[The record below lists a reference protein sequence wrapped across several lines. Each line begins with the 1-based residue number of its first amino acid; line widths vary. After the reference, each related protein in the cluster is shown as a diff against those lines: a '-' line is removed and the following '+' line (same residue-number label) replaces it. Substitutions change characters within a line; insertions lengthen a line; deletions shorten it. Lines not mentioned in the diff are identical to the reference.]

1 MFRNRTNAMTPVP
14 QPPDLPSD
22 LPLAVVAYI
31 RALEAA
37 VTELRATVADL
48 QTRLNQ
54 NSSNSS
60 KPPSSDGPQVKPPPP
75 KGPSGN
81 RRGGQ
86 PGHPKA
92 ERTLLPPDHI
102 QALKPESCRRCA
114 HPLTGDDPSPAVHQV
129 HEVPVIRPHVVE
141 YRCHRL
147 RCPQCGTTTVAPV
160 PPEAALGYGPRAQA
174 VAAMLT
180 GSCRLGKRGVGRL
193 FDDLFGLPLS
203 PAQVCKLQHRTARAL
218 QPIAEEALLY
228 TRGRPAHVDETGW
241 TQGRQRAWLWV
252 AVTTFVVAF
261 LIRRTRGR
269 SAFDDLRGG
278 SAQVHTTDRYPVYTH
293 LPKHRRQVCWAHLRR
308 DFQAMID
315 RANPGSG
322 LGADLLAG
330 SDELFEHWYR
340 VRDGTLA
347 RSTFARV
354 YARGVRVRVRAH
366 LGRGVECGCPK
377 TAAVCRELLA
387 LEPSLWTF
395 VRVPG
400 VEPTN
405 NAAEREVRHAVCWR
419 KTSFGTDS
427 ETGSR
432 FVERILTV
440 VASCRRQ
447 GRNVLAFL
455 TDAVTAHRTGA
466 TPPTL
471 IPVPVPV
478 PAQQPSVM
486 SPALAGC

>member
-1 MFRNRTNAMTPVP
+1 MTPVP
-14 QPPDLPSD
+14 QPPELPD
-22 LPLAVVAYI
+22 NLPPAVVAYI
-31 RALEAA
+31 RALEATITA
-37 VTELRATVADL
+37 LVAEVAELKA
-48 QTRLNQ
+48 RLNP
-54 NSSNSS
+54 NSTNSS
-60 KPPSSDGPQVKPPPP
+60 KPPSSDPPQVKPAPP
-75 KGPSGN
+75 KAPSGR

-86 PGHPKA
+86 PGHPRA
-92 ERTLLPPDHI
+92 ERTLLPPDEI
-102 QALKPESCRRCA
+102 RTLKPSVCRDCSR
-114 HPLTGDDPSPAVHQV
+114 PLAGDDPAPAIHQV
-129 HEVPVIRPHVVE
+129 HELPVIKPHVTE

-147 RCPQCGTTTVAPV
+147 RCHHCGTTTVAPV
-160 PPEAALGYGPRAQA
+160 PSEARTGYGPRAQA
-174 VAAMLT
+174 VAAVLT
-180 GSCRLGKRGVGRL
+180 GSCRLGKRGTSQL
-193 FDDLFGLPLS
+193 FGDLFGRPLS
-203 PAQVCKLQHRTARAL
+203 PAMVCKLQHTTAQARA
-218 QPIAEEALLY
+218 PVAEAALVY
-228 TRGRPAHVDETGW
+228 TRAHPANVDETGW
-241 TQGRQRAWLWV
+241 TQGRQRSWLWV
-252 AVTTFVVAF
+252 AVTTLVVAF

-347 RSTFARV
+347 RSTCARV
-354 YARGVRVRVRAH
+354 YARGVGARVRAH

-427 ETGSR
+427 EAGSR

-440 VASCRRQ
+440 IASCRRQ
-447 GRNVLAFL
+447 GRNVLVFL

-471 IPVPVPV
+471 IPVP
-478 PAQQPSVM
+478 AQQPSVR